1 MNTCNFISQLISQQ
15 DDIIKKCENN
25 VIIAVD
31 DFKPLFIKQKKMFIS
46 LQSIL
51 TTTLDYLTDKMNKDD
66 YTEFTKKMNTE
77 YNIFLSEY
85 LEVLYDLV
93 KVNKINENQYIEY
106 CNDTKKEKG
115 LLDMVLHICTMLKT

>member
-1 MNTCNFISQLISQQ
+1 MNTCNIISELISQQ
-15 DDIIKKCENN
+15 DDTIKLCENTISN
-25 VIIAVD
+25 AND

>member
-51 TTTLDYLTDKMNKDD
+51 TTTLDFLSNKMNKEK
-66 YTEFTKKMNTE
+66 YNELMVNMMNE
-77 YNIFLSEY
+77 YNIILFEY
-85 LEVLYDLV
+85 LEVLNQLV
-93 KVNKINENQYIEY
+93 QINMINENQYIEY

-115 LLDMVLHICTMLKT
+115 LMDMVLHICTMLKT

>member
-1 MNTCNFISQLISQQ
+1 MNTCNFISELISQQ

-51 TTTLDYLTDKMNKDD
+51 TTTLDFLSNKMNKEK
-66 YTEFTKKMNTE
+66 YNELMVNMMNK
-77 YNIFLSEY
+77 YNIILFEY
-85 LEVLYDLV
+85 LEVLNQLV
-93 KVNKINENQYIEY
+93 QINMINENQYIEY

-115 LLDMVLHICTMLKT
+115 LMDMVLHICTMLKT